1 VSPVLRSGDTFEDR
15 SRGTRLIVRAAAA
28 ETNGRT
34 VVLEV
39 VVEPNGRR
47 PRLHVHPRQ
56 RQRVEVLAGTA
67 GVQEGR
73 RRSVVGP
80 GARLTFPPGTPHR
93 IWNAGDEPL
102 QLVAELTPALR
113 LERLLAG
120 LCSDAGL
127 ARRTAARMA
136 CLGTM
141 RPALP
146 GLEAGRVGRR
156 AVAVGAAARR
166 NGRRRRGAAPAARP

>member
-1 VSPVLRSGDTFEDR
+1 VLRSGDTFEDR
-15 SRGTRLIVRAAAA
+15 SRGTRLIVRAAPA
-28 ETNGRT
+28 ETHGRT

-39 VVEPNGRR
+39 VVEPNGRK

-67 GVQEGR
+67 GIQEGR

-102 QLVAELTPALR
+102 QLVAELTPVLR
-113 LERLLAG
+113 LEALRVG
-120 LCSDAGL
+120 LCSGAGP
-127 ARRTAARMA
+127 ARRAATRVA

-146 GLEAGRVGRR
+146 GWG
-156 AVAVGAAARR
+156 
-166 NGRRRRGAAPAARP
+166 RGAERAG